1 MVRMPKGCLHIRCGR
16 DVSMVPFAN
25 PWVPIAMHSIGVL
38 LLGGWHLLEGWLLRL
53 ALVGRECRLERNV
66 LVGWRL
72 VDHMKRRK
80 VVRGL
85 IVGVVLRVEVVFVT
99 WN

>member
-1 MVRMPKGCLHIRCGR
+1 
-16 DVSMVPFAN
+16 MVPFAN

-38 LLGGWHLLEGWLLRL
+38 LLEGWHLLVEWHRLEGWVLRL
-53 ALVGRECRLERNV
+53 AFVERGCRLERNV
-66 LVGWRL
+66 LVGWGL
-72 VDHMKRRK
+72 VDHMKRKK

-85 IVGVVLRVEVVFVT
+85 MVVIVLRVEVVFVT